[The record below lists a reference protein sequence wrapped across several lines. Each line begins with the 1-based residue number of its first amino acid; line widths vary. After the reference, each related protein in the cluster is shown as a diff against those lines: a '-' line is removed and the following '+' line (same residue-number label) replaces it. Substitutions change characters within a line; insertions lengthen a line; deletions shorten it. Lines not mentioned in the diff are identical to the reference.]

1 MTYLC
6 ALDDKNVMHTGIYA
20 VQLLHQRANSK
31 FNKPLNLPIIK
42 PLTAIIYPLF
52 AKYHQKIP
60 KWLIIALF
68 GNIKNDCDND
78 ICQLVPKER
87 LKYFK
92 HL

>member
-42 PLTAIIYPLF
+42 PLTAIILS
-52 AKYHQKIP
+52 
-60 KWLIIALF
+60 L
-68 GNIKNDCDND
+68 
-78 ICQLVPKER
+78 ICQIPPKNPQMAHHR
-87 LKYFK
+87 IIWQYQK
-92 HL
+92 